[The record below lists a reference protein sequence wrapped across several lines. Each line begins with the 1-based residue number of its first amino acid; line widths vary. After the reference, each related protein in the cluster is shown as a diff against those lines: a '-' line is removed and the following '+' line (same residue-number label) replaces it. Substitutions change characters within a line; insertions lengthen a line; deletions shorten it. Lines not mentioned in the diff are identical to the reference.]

1 MTVLKL
7 EGQKYKK
14 IKLFKKGA
22 TINTGCGVKNQ
33 RSQSEMRTIPIY
45 HLSQSGMRLIKL
57 L

>member
-1 MTVLKL
+1 M

-14 IKLFKKGA
+14 INIFKTGT
-22 TINTGCGVKNQ
+22 TINTGRGVKNQ
-33 RSQSEMRTIPIY
+33 RSQSEMRIIPIY